1 MSASKIFALFFA
13 ILALVPVGCATVDGE
28 TRGESDSQSKPP
40 PPKGADRLPDD
51 NFDPTGL
58 DRRDIDLNRDTLPD
72 AYQFAQVKDGELI
85 VVRKEVDV
93 NFDGKIDLV
102 RMFDENGE
110 LITERLD
117 TDFDGRV
124 DVVNVFES
132 GNLARKEYD
141 TNFDSV
147 TDLWRY
153 FEGGVIAR
161 KEADLDH
168 NGQVDYWEYYEKG
181 QIDRVGVDL
190 DGDGSVDQW
199 TTANAS

>member
-1 MSASKIFALFFA
+1 MSAPKIAALLVA
-13 ILALVPVGCATVDGE
+13 ILAVLPMGCASIAGE
-28 TRGESDSQSKPP
+28 TRADDAVASKPE

-110 LITERLD
+110 LTIERLD

-124 DVVNVFES
+124 DVVNFFDS
-132 GNLARKEYD
+132 GALSRKEYD
-141 TNFDSV
+141 TNFDSR

-190 DGDGSVDQW
+190 DGDGSVDEW